1 MLNINIRNLID
12 RYKILRDAPDA
23 VMIGKDFNIS
33 CNVFHRDKRENP
45 IWAIKKEGNSIEF
58 AVIDAAV
65 IIGTIVTVITLLCS
79 IKCLYRKLRYD
90 KRW

>member
-1 MLNINIRNLID
+1 MLNINIRNLLD
-12 RYKILRDAPDA
+12 RYKVLRDAPDA

-33 CNVFHRDKRENP
+33 CNVFRRDKRENP

-58 AVIDAAV
+58 SVIDAAV
-65 IIGTIVTVITLLCS
+65 IIGTVMTVITLLCTV
-79 IKCLYRKLRYD
+79 KCMYRKLRYD